1 MEEEFSK
8 YVSNYDLSNTN
19 INRKYNH
26 SFRVMELSKKYSKML
41 GFNKHD
47 IELATVIGLLHDIG
61 RFEQWKVYGTFI
73 DRYSVDHADYGVEVL
88 TKDNYLRKYIKDDKY
103 DKIILDAI
111 GYHNK
116 YKLPDDL
123 GGQGK
128 MFAQIIRDA
137 DKIDILYLR
146 VIQEL
151 KIEIDENALSDDI
164 YKSLINKKD
173 IQIKDLK
180 TKTDRLGITLG
191 FIFDINYKESY
202 KILKEVKYFDKIIDL
217 YKEKTDNE
225 ELKRQLEEIRKTINE
240 YIEVNLC

>member
-1 MEEEFSK
+1 M
-8 YVSNYDLSNTN
+8 
-19 INRKYNH
+19 
-26 SFRVMELSKKYSKML
+26 
-41 GFNKHD
+41 
-47 IELATVIGLLHDIG
+47 
-61 RFEQWKVYGTFI
+61 
-73 DRYSVDHADYGVEVL
+73 
-88 TKDNYLRKYIKDDKY
+88 
-103 DKIILDAI
+103 
-111 GYHNK
+111 
-116 YKLPDDL
+116 
-123 GGQGK
+123 
-128 MFAQIIRDA
+128 
-137 DKIDILYLR
+137 
-146 VIQEL
+146 IQEL

-173 IQIKDLK
+173 IQIKNLK